1 MRPRR
6 LLASVAVAAL
16 ATVPFAAKA
25 EVIGA
30 ATAVQPDAMQ
40 TPDGGAQ
47 RPLAAGDPVNLLD
60 LLQTSASGLAVVIFN
75 DESTL
80 SVGPGSEVL
89 IDEFV
94 YDGSGGSLSMEL
106 GGVARYIGGRISK
119 EEDVEIETQHGTVGI
134 RGGMALIEA
143 FQETWAANQFGV
155 LTCSGGGETEV
166 ITARGF
172 ACIIGA
178 DGVTVVPVPKDKYEL
193 LLRILAGDG
202 GAEDE
207 GITSLIALFCDSDFA
222 INHKDCLAP
231 PGGLAHTQGEDLGTA
246 DEAEDESEVDDKNQE
261 DVKAEDDDDG
271 DDDDSEPPDDDTE
284 PPDDD
289 TEPPD
294 DDSEPPDDDTD
305 NEPDDDDDDGP
316 DGDDDDD
323 DIPSDDDIPDDDC
336 DSDPYGCTD

>member
-6 LLASVAVAAL
+6 LLASTAVAVL
-16 ATVPFAAKA
+16 ASLPLSAKA

-40 TPDGGAQ
+40 TPDGAAQ
-47 RPLAAGDPVNLLD
+47 RALAAGDPINLLD
-60 LLQTSASGLAVVIFN
+60 LLQTSPTGLAIVMFA

-94 YDGSGGSLSMEL
+94 YDGTGGSLSMEL
-106 GGVARYIGGRISK
+106 GGIARYIGGRISK

-134 RGGMALIEA
+134 RGGMVAIEA

-155 LTCSGGGETEV
+155 MTCSGGGETEV
-166 ITARGF
+166 VTARGF
-172 ACIIGA
+172 ACIIGP

-193 LLRILAGDG
+193 FLKVLAGEG
-202 GAEDE
+202 GTEDE
-207 GITSLIALFCDSDFA
+207 GITSLIALFCDSEFA
-222 INHKDCLAP
+222 ENHKDCLAP

-246 DEAEDESEVDDKNQE
+246 EEAEDESEVTDKTQEEDTPEANDDN
-261 DVKAEDDDDG
+261 G
-271 DDDDSEPPDDDTE
+271 DDDTAPPDDDTE

-289 TEPPD
+289 TEPP
-294 DDSEPPDDDTD
+294 PDDDTS
-305 NEPDDDDDDGP
+305 
-316 DGDDDDD
+316 GDI
-323 DIPSDDDIPDDDC
+323 DID
-336 DSDPYGCTD
+336 

>member
-6 LLASVAVAAL
+6 LLASAAVAAL
-16 ATVPFAAKA
+16 ATFPFAAKA

-40 TPDGGAQ
+40 TPDGAAQ
-47 RPLAAGDPVNLLD
+47 RTLAPGDPINLLD
-60 LLQTSASGLAVVIFN
+60 LLQTSPSGLAVVMFN

-172 ACIIGA
+172 ACIIGP

-193 LLRILAGDG
+193 LLKILAGDG

-222 INHKDCLAP
+222 ENHKDCLAP

-246 DEAEDESEVDDKNQE
+246 DEAEDESEVDDKTQE
-261 DVKAEDDDDG
+261 EGKPQDEVDDDNG
-271 DDDDSEPPDDDTE
+271 DDDTGEPPDDDTGE
-284 PPDDD
+284 PPDD
-289 TEPPD
+289 ESPD
-294 DDSEPPDDDTD
+294 DDIGPDDVG
-305 NEPDDDDDDGP
+305 PDDDD
-316 DGDDDDD
+316 
-323 DIPSDDDIPDDDC
+323 C
-336 DSDPYGCTD
+336 DNNPYGCGG

>member
-6 LLASVAVAAL
+6 LLATTAVAAL
-16 ATVPFAAKA
+16 AAFPLAAKA

-30 ATAVQPDAMQ
+30 ATAVQADATQ
-40 TPDGGAQ
+40 TPDGATQ
-47 RPLAAGDPVNLLD
+47 RPLAAGDPINLLD
-60 LLQTSASGLAVVIFN
+60 LLQTSASGLAVVMFN

-80 SVGPGSEVL
+80 SVGPDSSVL

-134 RGGMALIEA
+134 RGGMVLIEA
-143 FQETWAANQFGV
+143 FQETWAAHQFGI

-172 ACIIGA
+172 ACIIGP

-193 LLRILAGDG
+193 LLKIMAGDG
-202 GAEDE
+202 GSEDE
-207 GITSLIALFCDSDFA
+207 GITSLIALFCDSGFA
-222 INHKDCLAP
+222 ENHKDCLAP
-231 PGGLAHTQGEDLGTA
+231 PGGLAHTQGEDLGVP
-246 DEAEDESEVDDKNQE
+246 DEAEDESEAEQKSQE
-261 DVKAEDDDDG
+261 GNKAEDDDNG

-294 DDSEPPDDDTD
+294 DDSEPPDDDSEPPDDDTD
-305 NEPDDDDDDGP
+305 NEP
-316 DGDDDDD
+316 DDDDD
-323 DIPSDDDIPDDDC
+323 DIPSDDDFPDDDDC
-336 DSDPYGCTD
+336 DNNPYGCDP

>member
-1 MRPRR
+1 V
-6 LLASVAVAAL
+6 SI
-16 ATVPFAAKA
+16 FAAAPLSARA

-30 ATAVQPDAMQ
+30 ATAVQPEAMQ
-40 TPDGGAQ
+40 TPEGAAE
-47 RPLAAGDPVNLLD
+47 RPLNPGDPINLLD
-60 LLQTSASGLAVVIFN
+60 LLRTTDTGLAVVIFA

-134 RGGMALIEA
+134 RGGMVLIEA
-143 FQETWAANQFGV
+143 FQETWAAHQFGI

-178 DGVTVVPVPKDKYEL
+178 DGVTVVPVPKDKYDL
-193 LLRILAGDG
+193 LLRIMAGG
-202 GAEDE
+202 GGVEDE
-207 GITSLIALFCDSDFA
+207 GITSLIDLFCDSDFA
-222 INHKDCLAP
+222 ENHKDCLAP
-231 PGGLAHTQGEDLGTA
+231 PGGLAHTQGEDLGTP
-246 DEAEDESEVDDKNQE
+246 DEAEDETEVDDKNQE
-261 DVKAEDDDDG
+261 EGKPE
-271 DDDDSEPPDDDTE
+271 DDDSEPSDDDTE

-289 TEPPD
+289 TEF
-294 DDSEPPDDDTD
+294 PDDDT
-305 NEPDDDDDDGP
+305 EFPDDDTEF
-316 DGDDDDD
+316 
-323 DIPSDDDIPDDDC
+323 PDDDTEFPDDDFPDC
-336 DSDPYGCTD
+336 EANPYDPQCQ

>member
-1 MRPRR
+1 MRSRR
-6 LLASVAVAAL
+6 LLASAAIAAL
-16 ATVPFAAKA
+16 ATLPLAAKA

-40 TPDGGAQ
+40 TPDGAAQ
-47 RPLAAGDPVNLLD
+47 RPLAPGDPINLLD
-60 LLQTSASGLAVVIFN
+60 LLQTSASGIAIVMFN

-134 RGGMALIEA
+134 RGGMVAIEA

-155 LTCSGGGETEV
+155 MTCSGGGETEV

-172 ACIIGA
+172 ACIIGP

-193 LLRILAGDG
+193 FLKILAGDG

-222 INHKDCLAP
+222 VNHKDCLAP

-246 DEAEDESEVDDKNQE
+246 DEAEDESEVTDKTQE
-261 DVKAEDDDDG
+261 GDKAEDDDDG
-271 DDDDSEPPDDDTE
+271 DDDTG
-284 PPDDD
+284 
-289 TEPPD
+289 EPPD
-294 DDSEPPDDDTD
+294 DDSEPPDDDTG
-305 NEPDDDDDDGP
+305 EPPDDDTEQPPDDDTD

-323 DIPSDDDIPDDDC
+323 IPPPDDTGDDDC

>member
-1 MRPRR
+1 MRPRS
-6 LLASVAVAAL
+6 LVAL
-16 ATVPFAAKA
+16 AAMPFLAGAPWAARA

-30 ATAVQPDAMQ
+30 ATAVQPEAMQ
-40 TPDGGAQ
+40 TPDGAAE
-47 RPLAAGDPVNLLD
+47 RPLGAGDPINLLD
-60 LLQTSASGLAVVIFN
+60 LLRTSDTGLAVVLFA

-94 YDGSGGSLSMEL
+94 YDGTGGSLSMEL

-134 RGGMALIEA
+134 RGGMVLIEA
-143 FQETWAANQFGV
+143 FQETWAAHQFGI

-172 ACIIGA
+172 ACIIGP
-178 DGVTVVPVPKDKYEL
+178 DGVTVVPVPQDKYEL
-193 LLRILAGDG
+193 LLRIMAGGG

-207 GITSLIALFCDSDFA
+207 GITSLIDLFCDSDFA
-222 INHKDCLAP
+222 ENHKDCLAP
-231 PGGLAHTQGEDLGTA
+231 PGGLAHTQGEDLGTP
-246 DEAEDESEVDDKNQE
+246 DEAEDESEVDDKTQE
-261 DVKAEDDDDG
+261 EVKAEDDDG
-271 DDDDSEPPDDDTE
+271 DDDDTEPPDDDTE

-294 DDSEPPDDDTD
+294 DDTEPPDDDTD
-305 NEPDDDDDDGP
+305 PPD
-316 DGDDDDD
+316 
-323 DIPSDDDIPDDDC
+323 C
-336 DSDPYGCTD
+336 EENPYLC